1 MTLRGRFAAG
11 LPAEVLVL
19 VAVAFCVALGYGIV
33 APALPVFAKSFDVST
48 TAATAVVS
56 VFAFVRFVSAP
67 PSGWLVDRFGERL
80 VLASGLAIVAVSSL
94 LAGLAESYVQL
105 LLLRGVGG
113 FGSAMFT
120 VSSLGLLLRVVEPE
134 QRGQAS
140 GAFQGGFLLGG
151 VAGPAVGG
159 LVTGISIRLP
169 FFVYAGTLGV
179 ATLVTVT
186 MLSRGRLREQ
196 AVPTSA
202 EPAAPTGNALRS
214 ALRNRAYVTALVVS
228 LATGF
233 TAFGLR
239 SSLVPLLVVDAL
251 GSTPA
256 LTGYG
261 LLTSAAVQ
269 AVLLLPAGRLADH
282 RGRRP
287 ALIIGTAITVAG
299 TALLAFAGNP
309 LWFLLAMGVWGAGA
323 AFLGSAPA
331 AIVGDVTGGRRS
343 GSVVAAY
350 QMTSDLGSISGPL
363 LAGIIVDRSGS
374 YELAFLSGAAVVA
387 VAFAMSA
394 VMPETRR
401 VVADGEGGAEAGEP
415 APDPPAVPGDADR
428 DRT

>member
-159 LVTGISIRLP
+159 LVTGISIRLLRAP
-169 FFVYAGTLGV
+169 HTAGLC
-179 ATLVTVT
+179 
-186 MLSRGRLREQ
+186 SSS
-196 AVPTSA
+196 TS
-202 EPAAPTGNALRS
+202 PCR
-214 ALRNRAYVTALVVS
+214 
-228 LATGF
+228 
-233 TAFGLR
+233 
-239 SSLVPLLVVDAL
+239 
-251 GSTPA
+251 
-256 LTGYG
+256 
-261 LLTSAAVQ
+261 
-269 AVLLLPAGRLADH
+269 
-282 RGRRP
+282 
-287 ALIIGTAITVAG
+287 
-299 TALLAFAGNP
+299 
-309 LWFLLAMGVWGAGA
+309 
-323 AFLGSAPA
+323 
-331 AIVGDVTGGRRS
+331 
-343 GSVVAAY
+343 
-350 QMTSDLGSISGPL
+350 
-363 LAGIIVDRSGS
+363 
-374 YELAFLSGAAVVA
+374 
-387 VAFAMSA
+387 
-394 VMPETRR
+394 TR
-401 VVADGEGGAEAGEP
+401 
-415 APDPPAVPGDADR
+415 
-428 DRT
+428 